1 MDVSVH
7 SNWLSSTIGI
17 QLIWTKYPLSNNN
30 MDSKDKRCKFLLK
43 EVPYQQNKSPLKFFI
58 PKKWTM
64 YWTTIRIRHSKL
76 HTKPIYLATTQSKRI
91 VPNRMY
97 PTTLWT
103 KWCPIPIC
111 FKASKVHTQQ
121 TYGSNIDSI
130 YIMYH
135 VANNNMDW
143 WHPF

>member
-76 HTKPIYLATTQSKRI
+76 HTKPIYLATTQSSAS
-91 VPNRMY
+91 Y
-97 PTTLWT
+97 PTECIQQHYGLNDAPFQYVLKQVKCIPNKPTDQTLT
-103 KWCPIPIC
+103 
-111 FKASKVHTQQ
+111 V
-121 TYGSNIDSI
+121 
-130 YIMYH
+130 YILCTM
-135 VANNNMDW
+135 
-143 WHPF
+143 